1 MDLLNRYL
9 PGKAANIAPL
19 EHIKNVSF
27 VLDTGDDDKIMNQ
40 SMQHL
45 FALKKGAHI
54 QIVILIWMNGLG
66 HLLGLIS
73 LTLDELVRAH
83 YKVTI
88 LWESALGLYSEG
100 RERFQLGSRNGTN
113 HSPDSEEIIDR
124 FEDSTATGKRD
135 YPDRK
140 QLEENWQKRIDADV
154 RWTLGQMKEE
164 QKEL

>member
-113 HSPDSEEIIDR
+113 HSPDSEEIIGR